1 MAKNLVIV
9 ESPAKAKTIEK
20 FLGKDFV
27 VKSSFGH
34 IRDLPKSGMGIDIES
49 GTFDPTYEVSYG
61 KGKVVAELKREVKK
75 ADTVWLA
82 ADPDREGEAIAW
94 HLYEELKLDKK
105 DTKRISFPEITKSA
119 VTNAVKNPGKINQPL
134 VDAQQARRVLDR
146 LLGYELSPVLWRKIQ
161 GGLSAGRV
169 QSVAVRLIV
178 EREKEIEE
186 FEAENSFKIT
196 AEFSASTGSATKSET
211 FSAEL
216 PEKFETK
223 DEAQKFLEN
232 SLAGEFSIESV
243 EKKPAKRNP
252 TPPFTTSTLQQKA
265 GMSVKRTMM
274 LAQRLYEA
282 GKITYM
288 RTDSVNLS
296 DTALESAKNA
306 IYDKYGKNFHEE
318 RKYKTKSKGAQEA
331 HEAIRPTDFSVER
344 AGADADQERLYSLI
358 WRRAIAS
365 QMAAAEFERTTFVIS
380 NAGEKP
386 AFVAKGEILTFEGF
400 LKAYGI
406 SDDDKILPNLKKG
419 DAVEIDTILAKEVF
433 SRPPARYTEATLVR
447 TLEEKEIGRPST
459 YAPTISTIQDRNY
472 VMKGISEGIERK
484 FYTLEGK
491 KGRTPEISEKI
502 NTEKTGSNL
511 GKLVPTST
519 GKVVNTFLCK
529 HFPDIVEYE
538 FTANVEKEF
547 DKIAAGNTKWNTMI
561 KEFYAPFKKNVDEKM
576 ETVDRAEAINEIVLG
591 TDPKSGK
598 PLSVRVGRYGA
609 YAQIG
614 TKDDEE
620 KPTFAS
626 LRPTQNMDTITF
638 DEAMELFKLPRLV
651 GKTDEGEDI
660 KANFG
665 RFGPYIQFKDKTAGK
680 VLYQSLKNIDPMD
693 VTLEEALELVEAKR
707 KSEKEKYIKNFRD
720 DPEAKTE
727 LQKNIEILKGRW
739 GPYVTD
745 GDRNIRIPKEITDAT
760 TLTLK
765 DCEKLLKNAKPS
777 AKSKKKP
784 AKKKA
789 TTKKKA
795 VKKTGKKTVK
805 KTAVKKK
812 VVKK

>member
-34 IRDLPKSGMGIDIES
+34 IRDLPKSGMGIDIE
-49 GTFDPTYEVSYG
+49 GKTFEPTYEVSYG

-75 ADTVWLA
+75 CETVWLA

-94 HLYEELKLDKK
+94 HLYEELNLKNK
-105 DTKRISFPEITKSA
+105 DTKRISFPEITKEA

-178 EREKEIEE
+178 EREKEIED
-186 FEAENSFKIT
+186 FEAENSFKVT
-196 AEFSASTGSATKSET
+196 AEFLPSPSGRGAGGEGV

-216 PEKFETK
+216 PQKFSSK
-223 DEAQKFLEN
+223 DEAQKFLEKC
-232 SLAGEFSIESV
+232 LAGDFSIESV

-296 DTALESAKNA
+296 DMALKSAKEA
-306 IYDKYGKNFHEE
+306 IYDKYGKNYHEE
-318 RKYKTKSKGAQEA
+318 RRYKTKSKGAQEA

-344 AGADADQERLYSLI
+344 AGADADQERIYSLI

-365 QMAAAEFERTTFVIS
+365 QMAPAEFERTTFVLS
-380 NAGEKP
+380 NN
-386 AFVAKGEILTFEGF
+386 FVAKGEILTFEGF

-419 DAVEIDTILAKEVF
+419 DAVNLQKILAKEVF
-433 SRPPARYTEATLVR
+433 SRPPARYTEPTLVK

-472 VMKGISEGIERK
+472 VMKGISEGESRN
-484 FYTLEGK
+484 FYTLTG
-491 KGRTPEISEKI
+491 EKNKNGGQVVEAVI
-502 NTEKTGSNL
+502 TEKTGSNL

-529 HFPDIVEYE
+529 HFADILEYE

-547 DKIAAGNTKWNTMI
+547 DEIAAGNTKWNTMI
-561 KEFYAPFKKNVDEKM
+561 KEFYAPFKANIEDKM

-591 TDPKSGK
+591 TDPASGK

-665 RFGPYIQFKDKTAGK
+665 RFGPYIQFKDSAAGK
-680 VLYQSLKNIDPMD
+680 VLYQSLKNVDPMD
-693 VTLEEALELVEAKR
+693 VTLEEALELIDAKR
-707 KSEKEKYIKNFRD
+707 VIEKEKYIKNFRD
-720 DPEAKTE
+720 APEAETD
-727 LQKNIEILKGRW
+727 LQKSIEILKGRW

-745 GDRNIRIPKEITDAT
+745 GDKNIRIPKEITDPT

-765 DCEKLLKNAKPS
+765 DCEKLLKKAKPS

-784 AKKKA
+784 AKK
-789 TTKKKA
+789 A
-795 VKKTGKKTVK
+795 VKKRVVKKKTVK
-805 KTAVKKK
+805 KTPVKKK